1 MLKQYTLLFCLIVG
15 LSHSAPVDDSEVE
28 LIEPVNS
35 NAPED
40 SGNNF
45 FGIGQTPILVI
56 HVEHFHFPLE
66 TFFGPPPP
74 RRSHASPI
82 DEEVEIEFFPA
93 SASAMFC
100 QVFAEFEKE
109 LRLINS
115 RVNTPNKGI
124 GGFNPFFTSV
134 SSPDKS
140 NTTYTEKT
148 LPDGSVVRVNQTTY
162 SDADKEMAMPFS
174 SILPPMLL
182 VDPKPESNRPQVV
195 QAIPDED
202 IGFKLPEDFD
212 PLVNEVSETIKDNH
226 KIAKRNAEEIP
237 NDLPAY
243 GRPIGDSDIRVN
255 DIISNN
261 GKQGS
266 LIQMEPESELIVEVD
281 HGVVVPLDEFQG
293 EEWGSQQIVQ
303 QEHTWNRKQQSSQNI
318 HFPDH

>member
-1 MLKQYTLLFCLIVG
+1 MTNKISNVFIFSFYLI
-15 LSHSAPVDDSEVE
+15 DDSEVE

-56 HVEHFHFPLE
+56 HGGFPQNFNGFRIQD
-66 TFFGPPPP
+66 TFPTSGAFPFSFGNFFGPPPP

-93 SASAMFC
+93 SASASSYDDDDEIEDDEKDVNRPPKCGVFC

-162 SDADKEMAMPFS
+162 SDADKDGNAFFFHTSTHVIGGPSDEDDDKV
-174 SILPPMLL
+174 
-182 VDPKPESNRPQVV
+182 VDDDKSPEGPSKKAESNRPQVV
-195 QAIPDED
+195 QA
-202 IGFKLPEDFD
+202 
-212 PLVNEVSETIKDNH
+212 
-226 KIAKRNAEEIP
+226 
-237 NDLPAY
+237 
-243 GRPIGDSDIRVN
+243 
-255 DIISNN
+255 
-261 GKQGS
+261 
-266 LIQMEPESELIVEVD
+266 
-281 HGVVVPLDEFQG
+281 
-293 EEWGSQQIVQ
+293 
-303 QEHTWNRKQQSSQNI
+303 
-318 HFPDH
+318 